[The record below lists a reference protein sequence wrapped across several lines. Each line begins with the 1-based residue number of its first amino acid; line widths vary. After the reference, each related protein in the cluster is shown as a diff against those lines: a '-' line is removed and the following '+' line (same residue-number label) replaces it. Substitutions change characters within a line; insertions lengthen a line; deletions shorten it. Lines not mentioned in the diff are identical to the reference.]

1 MINRAIQKRDFFSSF
16 DETPL
21 DCFEN
26 SIVLSIL
33 GECALALENIKNAR
47 EKEEAAVQA
56 ENERLRAD
64 LLRMI
69 SHDLRTPLT
78 AISGN
83 ADNLLSSY
91 RKMDETMREQTFSDI
106 YDDSIWLIDLVEN
119 LLAITRIGEGKVQM
133 SRCVHVMD
141 EIVAEAVQHESRRC
155 RHHTIRQAVSQDLL
169 LVDADARLIIQV
181 LVNLIENAIKYTPPG
196 SVIEISSR
204 PDPKNH
210 QVVVSV
216 ADDGPG
222 IPDEQ
227 KEHVFDMFYCNG
239 GKAADS
245 QRSLGLGLSLCRSI
259 VEAHDGTITVADREP
274 QGTVFTFTLPAG
286 EVQLHE

>member
-1 MINRAIQKRDFFSSF
+1 MINRAIQKRDFFSSL

-91 RKMDETMREQTFSDI
+91 RKMDETMR
-106 YDDSIWLIDLVEN
+106 
-119 LLAITRIGEGKVQM
+119 
-133 SRCVHVMD
+133 
-141 EIVAEAVQHESRRC
+141 
-155 RHHTIRQAVSQDLL
+155 
-169 LVDADARLIIQV
+169 ADFFGYL
-181 LVNLIENAIKYTPPG
+181 
-196 SVIEISSR
+196 
-204 PDPKNH
+204 
-210 QVVVSV
+210 
-216 ADDGPG
+216 
-222 IPDEQ
+222 
-227 KEHVFDMFYCNG
+227 
-239 GKAADS
+239 
-245 QRSLGLGLSLCRSI
+245 
-259 VEAHDGTITVADREP
+259 
-274 QGTVFTFTLPAG
+274 
-286 EVQLHE
+286 